1 MRLPRLATA
10 GIVATTLAVT
20 GTLASGVSASGAQP
34 SSLKELGSQVGL
46 RVGTAVNTDVLAS
59 DPAYAALTS
68 AQFST
73 VTPENV
79 MKWDA
84 VEPTQGTY
92 TWTAADQLVSY
103 ARANGQK
110 VRGHTL
116 VWQNQLPAWLTGGT
130 FTNDQLKAL
139 LKKHITDEVTHFKG
153 NIWQWDVV
161 NEAFNDDG
169 TMRDTPWLR
178 AIGPEYIADAFRWA
192 HAADPKALLF
202 YNDYNIEG
210 MGPKSDAVYAL
221 LAQLKHEGVPVD
233 GVGLQGHLDTQYG
246 LPGDMTGN
254 LQRFALLHLY
264 SAFTEVDVRTFV
276 PVTNVE
282 LLAQSAGY
290 NAMLQACLAVSR
302 CISYTVWGWS
312 DKWSWVPGVFAG
324 EGAADLYDENYA
336 PKPALAQVQ
345 QTLALSAGAP
355 HRYHQG

>member
-1 MRLPRLATA
+1 MRLPRLALT
-10 GIVATTLAVT
+10 GVVAATLAVT
-20 GTLASGVSASGAQP
+20 GTMASGMSATGAQP
-34 SSLKELGSQVGL
+34 STLKDLGARVGL
-46 RVGTAVNTDVLAS
+46 RVGTAVNTDVLSVDA
-59 DPAYAALTS
+59 AYRAITAG
-68 AQFST
+68 QFST

-92 TWTAADQLVSY
+92 NWAAADRLV
-103 ARANGQK
+103 AFAKTNGQK

-116 VWQNQLPAWLTGGT
+116 VWHSQLPAWLTSGN

-139 LKKHITDEVTHFKG
+139 LHKHITDEVSHFKG

-178 AIGPEYIADAFRWA
+178 AIGPDYIADAFRWA
-192 HAADPKALLF
+192 HEADPKALLF

-221 LAQLKHEGVPVD
+221 LTKLKAEGVPVD

-246 LPGDMTGN
+246 LPPNITGN
-254 LQRFALLHLY
+254 LQRFAALHLY

-276 PVTNVE
+276 PAASVG
-282 LLAQSAGY
+282 LLGQATGY
-290 NAMLQACLAVSR
+290 NAMLQSCLQVAR

-324 EGAADLYDENYA
+324 EGAADLYDENYQ
-336 PKPALAQVQ
+336 PKPAFAQVE
-345 QTLALSAGAP
+345 QTLELSGGAP
-355 HRYHQG
+355 HRYQQG